1 LHTRQFARPER
12 AENRIYEEQKPAHA
26 NNRTDFRCRPSK
38 LLLTSRAEVSAAA
51 SDYDALDGGLAGPAG
66 LAGTG
71 VDAVVKLEET
81 GNTVGV
87 NVIRDGGATELDGL
101 FENLLQGGAQVGE
114 FVAREASGVAAGAD
128 AGVVQGLVGVDVA
141 DAVEKGLVE
150 KRSLDRGLAASK

>member
-1 LHTRQFARPER
+1 M
-12 AENRIYEEQKPAHA
+12 
-26 NNRTDFRCRPSK
+26 
-38 LLLTSRAEVSAAA
+38 SAAA

-128 AGVVQGLVGVDVA
+128 SGVVQGLVSVDVT
-141 DAVEKGLVE
+141 DAV
-150 KRSLDRGLAASK
+150 